1 MVDVS
6 VTDHPPKRGELRIY
20 LGAAPGVGKT
30 YAMLGEAHRRLER
43 GTDVVAAVVE
53 THGRRKTAELIEG
66 IEVIPP
72 RYIDYRGSSFPE
84 LDVPAVL
91 ARHPQ
96 VVLVDELA
104 HTNTPGSKNEKR
116 WQDVE
121 ELLDA
126 GITVISTVNVQH
138 LESLNDVVAQI
149 TGIEQQETVPDSI
162 VRQASQIEL
171 VDITPEALRRRL
183 SHGNVYAPERIDAAL
198 SNYFRRGNLTA
209 LRELA
214 LLWLADQVDAALAKY
229 RAENKITDT
238 WEARERVV
246 VAVTGGPESET
257 LVRRASRIAS
267 KSSAELMVVHV
278 VRGDG
283 LAGVSARRMGKVREL
298 ATSLGATLH
307 TVVGDDVPT
316 ALLDFARENNA
327 TQLVIGTS
335 RRSRWARIFE
345 EGIGPTIVQQSGK
358 IDVHMVTHEE
368 SKRGLRMASLS
379 PRERRVRSWL
389 AALIVPSAICAV
401 TVMRAGP
408 VPGHRRRERAVLR
421 RGADRRA
428 ARRRCPG
435 GAFGGAVRAAAELLP
450 GRPAAQ
456 LHHRR
461 TRQRHHR
468 TGPAA
473 VAVAVA
479 ALVDGAAKRSR
490 EARQASQEAELLAL
504 FAGSVLR
511 GADLDTLLERV
522 RETYSQRAVS
532 LLREPTDEER
542 AAGTKGYIVACVG
555 TDPCV
560 SVDSAD
566 TAIEVGDDEFWML
579 MAGKKLAA
587 RDRRVLGA
595 VARQAAG
602 LVKQRELAEEAG
614 RAEAIAQAD
623 ELRRSLL
630 SAVSHDLRTPLA
642 AAKAAVS
649 SLRAE
654 DVAFSPEDTA
664 ELLATIEESIDQ
676 LTALVG
682 NLLDS
687 SRLAAGVVQPDLR
700 RVYLEEAVQRALLG
714 IGKGATGFYRSAI
727 DRVKVDVGDAVVMA
741 DAGLLERVLREPDRQ
756 RPAIRA
762 RQRGA
767 GQRGTGG
774 RSRADQRHRRRP
786 RNPEGY
792 RGSALRSVPAAGRS
806 RQHHR
811 GGAGHVGRARLRRGD
826 GRHHRGRRH
835 SGRRTDRRGGSGRA
849 TTDRCTMTR
858 VLVID
863 DEPQILRALR
873 INLSVRGYE
882 VVTASTGAGALRAAA
897 EHKPDVVILDLGL
910 PDMSGIEVLAGLRG
924 WLTAPVIVL
933 SARTDSSDKVEALDA
948 GADDYV
954 TKPFGMDEFLARLRA
969 AVRRNAAASEVDQP
983 VIETSSFTVD
993 LAAKK
998 VTKDGAEVH
1007 LTPTEWGMLEMLVR
1021 NRGKLVGR
1029 EELLKEVWGPAYA
1042 KETHYLR
1049 VYLAQLRRKLED
1061 DPSHPKHLLTESGM
1075 GYRFEA

>member
-1 MVDVS
+1 MMVDVS

-43 GTDVVAAVVE
+43 GTDVVAAVIE
-53 THGRRKTAELIEG
+53 THGRAKTAQLIEG

-72 RYIDYRGSSFPE
+72 RYIEYRGSSFPE

-126 GITVISTVNVQH
+126 GITVISTVNIQH
-138 LESLNDVVAQI
+138 LESLNDVVTQI
-149 TGIEQQETVPDSI
+149 TGIEQQEKIPDSI
-162 VRQASQIEL
+162 VRQASQVEL
-171 VDITPEALRRRL
+171 IDITPEALRRRL
-183 SHGNVYAPERIDAAL
+183 SHGNVYAAERIDAAL
-198 SNYFRRGNLTA
+198 SNYFRPGNLTA

-214 LLWLADQVDAALAKY
+214 LLWLADQVDTALAKY
-229 RAENKITDT
+229 RADNKITDM

-278 VRGDG
+278 IRGDG
-283 LAGVSARRMGKVREL
+283 LAGVSERRMGKVREL
-298 ATSLGATLH
+298 ANSLDASVH

-335 RRSRWARIFE
+335 RRPKWARIFE
-345 EGIGPTIVQQSGK
+345 EGIGQTIVERSGK

-368 SKRGLRMASLS
+368 SKRGFRIASLS
-379 PRERRVRSWL
+379 SRERRVTSWL
-389 AALIVPSAICAV
+389 AAVIVPSIICAV
-401 TVMRAGP
+401 LVTLLDRYLNNAGESALFFVGVLLVGLLGGVAP
-408 VPGHRRRERAVLR
+408 AALSAVLSGVLLNYYLIPPR
-421 RGADRRA
+421 HS
-428 ARRRCPG
+428 
-435 GAFGGAVRAAAELLP
+435 FTIAEPNSAITELVLLMI
-450 GRPAAQ
+450 
-456 LHHRR
+456 
-461 TRQRHHR
+461 
-468 TGPAA
+468 A
-473 VAVAVA
+473 VAVAV
-479 ALVDGAAKRSR
+479 LVDGAAKRTR
-490 EARQASQEAELLAL
+490 EARRASQEAELLTL

-511 GADLDTLLERV
+511 GADLETLLERV

-532 LLREPTDEER
+532 VLREPTENER
-542 AAGTKGYIVACVG
+542 ANGRKGYIVACVG
-555 TDPCV
+555 KDPCV
-560 SVDSAD
+560 TVDSAD

-579 MAGKKLAA
+579 MAGKKLSA

-602 LVKQRELAEEAG
+602 LIKQRELADEASQ
-614 RAEAIAQAD
+614 AEAILQAD

-642 AAKAAVS
+642 AAKVAVS

-654 DVAFSPEDTA
+654 DVAFSPQDTA

-700 RVYLEEAVQRALLG
+700 RVYVEETVQRALVS

-741 DAGLLERVLREPDRQ
+741 DPGLLERVLANLID
-756 RPAIRA
+756 
-762 RQRGA
+762 
-767 GQRGTGG
+767 
-774 RSRADQRHRRRP
+774 
-786 RNPEGY
+786 N
-792 RGSALRSVPAAGRS
+792 ALRYAPNCVVRVNAGRVGDRVLINVIDEGPGIPKGAEDQIFEAFQRLGDHDNTTGVGLGMSVARGFVEAMGGTIAAGDTP
-806 RQHHR
+806 
-811 GGAGHVGRARLRRGD
+811 GGGL
-826 GRHHRGRRH
+826 
-835 SGRRTDRRGGSGRA
+835 T
-849 TTDRCTMTR
+849 
-858 VLVID
+858 
-863 DEPQILRALR
+863 
-873 INLSVRGYE
+873 
-882 VVTASTGAGALRAAA
+882 VV
-897 EHKPDVVILDLGL
+897 
-910 PDMSGIEVLAGLRG
+910 
-924 WLTAPVIVL
+924 
-933 SARTDSSDKVEALDA
+933 
-948 GADDYV
+948 
-954 TKPFGMDEFLARLRA
+954 
-969 AVRRNAAASEVDQP
+969 
-983 VIETSSFTVD
+983 VD
-993 LAAKK
+993 LAAPQPI
-998 VTKDGAEVH
+998 GA
-1007 LTPTEWGMLEMLVR
+1007 R
-1021 NRGKLVGR
+1021 
-1029 EELLKEVWGPAYA
+1029 
-1042 KETHYLR
+1042 
-1049 VYLAQLRRKLED
+1049 
-1061 DPSHPKHLLTESGM
+1061 
-1075 GYRFEA
+1075 